1 MLKKK
6 ISQIKKLIFDSS
18 DGNVIQL
25 TMELVKKK
33 FNQALDLFIKW

>member
-6 ISQIKKLIFDSS
+6 LNQIKKLIFDSS

-25 TMELVKKK
+25 TVELAKKK
-33 FNQALDLFIKW
+33 FNQALDFVIKW